1 MRKDKALN
9 LVEESINSGNLPRVH
24 PNGFIQLDLD
34 DEGKR
39 RLHVWRNDLPRQK
52 VYTPVHNHRFDFT
65 SETIVGTLSN
75 ITFELGDRDQGPA
88 HREWVVRR
96 DPSSE
101 ETQLV
106 PTPGVVGLMAV
117 NATLITPGNGYEF
130 FAGAFH
136 ETGFIHNTVT
146 IITKTEPVPGIE
158 SAVLV
163 PEGIEPD
170 NTFTRAVPSIEYLH
184 DKIVE
189 ALS

>member
-1 MRKDKALN
+1 MRKNEALT
-9 LVEESINSGNLPRVH
+9 LVEESIHSGNLPRVH

-75 ITFELGDRDQGPA
+75 ITFELGDIDQGPA
-88 HREWVVRR
+88 HREWIVRR

-106 PTPGVVGLMAV
+106 PTSGVVGLMAV
-117 NATLITPGNGYEF
+117 SATLIPPGNGYEF

-146 IITKTEPVPGIE
+146 IINKTEPVPGIE

-170 NTFTRAVPSIEYLH
+170 NTFTRAVPSIEYLR